1 MKKIVAII
9 PARMGSL
16 RFPGKPLAK
25 ILGKSMIEHVY
36 IRASMSEIL
45 DDVFI
50 ATPDGEI
57 RREVERFGG
66 KVIMTSPK
74 HERASDRVAEAAE
87 EIGDCNIVINLQ
99 GDEPL
104 IHPEMINSAVEPLI
118 KSKKVV
124 CSNLVKRIETE
135 SEYVDPNTIKVVA
148 DRHMNALYFSRE
160 PIPTKR
166 VLGFNNIP
174 IYKQVCVIPFR
185 KDFLLEYSH
194 MEPTPLE
201 QAESIDM
208 LRILEHGYKVKLV
221 ESKYDTQAVDTKEDL
236 RKVESLMKTDK
247 LYLSYTK
254 KNVKQ

>member
-1 MKKIVAII
+1 MKTVAII
-9 PARMGSL
+9 PARMASS

-36 IRASMSEIL
+36 IRASMSDIL
-45 DDVFI
+45 DDVFV
-50 ATPDGEI
+50 ATPDEEI

-66 KVIMTSPK
+66 KTIMTSPK

-87 EIGDCNIVINLQ
+87 NMEDCDIVINLQ

-104 IHPEMINSAVEPLI
+104 IYPEMINLAVEPLV
-118 KSKKVV
+118 KNKEVV

-135 SEYVDPNTIKVVA
+135 SEYMDPNTIKIVA

-166 VLGFNNIP
+166 VLGFGNIP
-174 IYKQVCVIPFR
+174 IYKQVCVIPFKR
-185 KDFLLEYSH
+185 FFLLEYSR
-194 MEPTPLE
+194 MKPTPLE
-201 QAESIDM
+201 QAESVDM

-221 ESKYDTQAVDTKEDL
+221 ESKYDTHAVDTKEDL
-236 RKVESLMKTDK
+236 RMVELLMKTDK
-247 LYLSYTK
+247 LYLSYAK
-254 KNVKQ
+254 RK

>member
-9 PARMGSL
+9 PARMGSS

-36 IRASMSEIL
+36 IRASMSDVL

-50 ATPDGEI
+50 ATPDEEI

-66 KVIMTSPK
+66 KAIMTSPK

-87 EIGDCNIVINLQ
+87 DMGDCDIIINLQ

-104 IHPEMINSAVEPLI
+104 IHPEMINLTVEPLV
-118 KSKKVV
+118 KSKEVV

-135 SEYVDPNTIKVVA
+135 SEYMDPNTIKVVA
-148 DRHMNALYFSRE
+148 DGHMNALYFSRE

-166 VLGFNNIP
+166 VLGFGIIP
-174 IYKQVCVIPFR
+174 TYKQVCVIPFR
-185 KDFLLEYSH
+185 RDFLLEYSH
-194 MEPTPLE
+194 MKPTPLE
-201 QAESIDM
+201 QAESVDM

-221 ESKYDTQAVDTKEDL
+221 ESKYETQAVDTKEDIQ
-236 RKVESLMKTDK
+236 KVESMMKTDK
-247 LYLSYTK
+247 VFLSYK
-254 KNVKQ
+254 RKNVKQ

>member
-1 MKKIVAII
+1 MKIVAII
-9 PARMGSL
+9 PARMGSS

-36 IRASMSEIL
+36 IRASMSGVL

-50 ATPDGEI
+50 ATPDEEI

-66 KVIMTSPK
+66 KAIMTSPR

-87 EIGDCNIVINLQ
+87 DMRDCDIVINLQ

-104 IHPEMINSAVEPLI
+104 IHPEMINLAAEPLI
-118 KSKKVV
+118 KSKEVV
-124 CSNLVKRIETE
+124 CSNLVKRIESE
-135 SEYVDPNTIKVVA
+135 SEYMDYNTIKVVA
-148 DRHMNALYFSRE
+148 DKHMNALYFSRE

-166 VLGFNNIP
+166 ILGFSDIP

-185 KDFLLEYSH
+185 RDFLLKYSR
-194 MEPTPLE
+194 MKPTPLE

-221 ESKYDTQAVDTKEDL
+221 ESGYDTHAVDTKKDL
-236 RKVESLMKTDK
+236 LKVESIMKSDK
-247 LYLSYTK
+247 LYLSYAKRT
-254 KNVKQ
+254 

>member
-1 MKKIVAII
+1 MKTVAII
-9 PARMGSL
+9 PARMASS

-36 IRASMSEIL
+36 IRASMSDNL

-50 ATPDGEI
+50 ATPDEEI

-66 KVIMTSPK
+66 KAIMTSSK

-87 EIGDCNIVINLQ
+87 EMEDCDIVINLQ

-104 IHPEMINSAVEPLI
+104 IHPEMINLAVEPLV
-118 KSKKVV
+118 KSKETV

-135 SEYVDPNTIKVVA
+135 SEYTDPNTVKVVA
-148 DRHMNALYFSRE
+148 DRYMNALYFSRE

-166 VLGFNNIP
+166 ALGFGNIP

-185 KDFLLEYSH
+185 RDFLLEYSR
-194 MEPTPLE
+194 MKPTPLE
-201 QAESIDM
+201 QAESVDM

-236 RKVESLMKTDK
+236 RKVELLMKADK
-247 LYLSYTK
+247 LYLSYAK
-254 KNVKQ
+254 KNVR